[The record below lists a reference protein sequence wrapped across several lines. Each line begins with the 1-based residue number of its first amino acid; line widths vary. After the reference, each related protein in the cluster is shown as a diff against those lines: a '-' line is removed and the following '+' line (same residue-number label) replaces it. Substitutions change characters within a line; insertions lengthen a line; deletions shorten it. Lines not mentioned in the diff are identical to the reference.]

1 MIPEEIFNIGNM
13 LGLKHKDLQDIIPEK
28 SSLDTTNNVEVPFS
42 PLESYKVDG
51 AYYGTIS
58 INDF

>member
-13 LGLKHKDLQDIIPEK
+13 LGLEHKDLQNLIPEK
-28 SSLDTTNNVEVPFS
+28 SSPDTRNNVEVSFS

-58 INDF
+58 INHF